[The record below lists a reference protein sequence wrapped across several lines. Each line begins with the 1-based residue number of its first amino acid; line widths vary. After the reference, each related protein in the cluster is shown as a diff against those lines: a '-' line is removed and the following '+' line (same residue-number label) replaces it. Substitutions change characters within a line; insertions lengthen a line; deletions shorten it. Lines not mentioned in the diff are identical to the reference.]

1 MQKKRNRLMP
11 SRKIMAGWLCVML
24 LLSQAVFAQEA
35 RLTRITLSNTRD
47 DLLLYFKLEGAFTEK
62 MQEAI
67 LSGVPASFSYYIS
80 LYRVRNWW
88 YDKEITDIELT
99 HTIKYD
105 NLKNEFTVKRPWKN
119 ADPVVTQSLE
129 EAQRLMTEI
138 DSLKVYPLSGLEK
151 GRQYQIRA
159 MAEVSKITLPLYL
172 HYVLLLSIWDFE
184 TDWYTIDFIF

>member
-1 MQKKRNRLMP
+1 MQKEYKSSLP
-11 SRKIMAGWLCVML
+11 SRKFVAGWLCVMV
-24 LLSQAVFAQEA
+24 LLSHPALAQEA

-67 LSGVPASFSYYIS
+67 FSGVPASFSYYIS

-105 NLKNEFTVKRPWKN
+105 NLKNEFMVKRPWKD
-119 ADPVVTQSLE
+119 ADPVVTQSFE

-138 DSLKVYPLSGLEK
+138 DSLKVYPLKGLEK
-151 GRQYQIRA
+151 GTQYQIRA